1 MKLELCVTDLIHYL
15 RFVNANGDVSSLK
28 KEMSNATINFSCI
41 LSSSSIKVKISL
53 DAVTVATKCMKINRE
68 ITKVKRRDAAVR
80 QEEVRRNVGGTWRT
94 NFGTRWWWVA
104 SLTLRP
110 LSTGHQKNGWPLSR
124 YEGGGGGRERNI
136 WPWSESTLGSSCRSQ
151 PL

>member
-80 QEEVRRNVGGTWRT
+80 QEEVRRNVGGT
-94 NFGTRWWWVA
+94 
-104 SLTLRP
+104 
-110 LSTGHQKNGWPLSR
+110 
-124 YEGGGGGRERNI
+124 
-136 WPWSESTLGSSCRSQ
+136 
-151 PL
+151 